1 MTRTLLLAAFLPLSA
16 FAQLQLFQYDGTT
29 EKAVGQVYDAGTA
42 AVGESSETRFR
53 VHNAGQ
59 ASLPLTSLS
68 VARAGLVE
76 FRVVFLPTG
85 PGNYSATLQ
94 VNTISVLLRGTASAG
109 AVLSSGQTPLS
120 SGATIDFGKAVTG
133 TTLTQSL
140 TLTNPSSTPITI

>member
-1 MTRTLLLAAFLPLSA
+1 MTRTLLLAGFLPLSA

-68 VARAGLVE
+68 VAGAGFKISSQPTLPYVLARAAVVE
-76 FRVVFLPTG
+76 FRVVFSPTAAG
-85 PGNYSATLQ
+85 SYSATLQ
-94 VNTISVLLRGTASAG
+94 VNTINVLLRGTASAG
-109 AVLSSGQTPLS
+109 AVLSSGQTSLS
-120 SGATIDFGKAVTG
+120 SGATID
-133 TTLTQSL
+133 
-140 TLTNPSSTPITI
+140 